1 MGRHALQSAGLEV
14 TTKVYPSS
22 VIPDK
27 NEMNIMKTV
36 QRKNYRPNNFLTE
49 VPGYIGNRHSIGMG
63 GIAGRNMHDEDED

>member
-36 QRKNYRPNNFLTE
+36 
-49 VPGYIGNRHSIGMG
+49 
-63 GIAGRNMHDEDED
+63 